1 MFIAFLLLEMRRR
14 LSVSENEEEDVDETA
29 ATAEVKLLQQE
40 EELKKYE
47 KESSIAHVFTKD
59 LEVLF
64 S

>member
-59 LEVLF
+59 LEVRF